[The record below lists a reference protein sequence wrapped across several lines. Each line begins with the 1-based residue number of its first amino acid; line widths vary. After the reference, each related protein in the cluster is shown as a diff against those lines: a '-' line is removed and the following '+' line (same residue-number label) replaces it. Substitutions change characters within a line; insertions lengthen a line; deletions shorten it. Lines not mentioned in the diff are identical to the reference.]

1 MRPILADH
9 RGMARSLIQILG
21 SALAPFGE
29 PVRLISIESAGY
41 QFVDGGGG
49 GGGPDPSEP

>member
-9 RGMARSLIQILG
+9 LGMARSLIQLLG

-29 PVRLISIESAGY
+29 PVRLISIASADY
-41 QFVDGGGG
+41 QFVGGGDG
-49 GGGPDPSEP
+49 QDPSEP